1 MILKKFFLYFI
12 FPLIFLTFLLLQ
24 YNQYQKKHIDLEFKI
39 NDRSEL
45 FLDFEQTFN
54 VNLEKKEYF
63 ITFKSD
69 LDIFLQIMNAIESY
83 LFNYVDNYSL
93 KDDHFQIKDIVEIKY
108 DSKNRNA
115 IKKIFFK
122 KKVSDQLLSDFVTNI
137 SNTITNEDLS
147 KKTILYNYFNKLI
160 METNFVSKD
169 DQIKFDK
176 RYKNLIKRTDDYN
189 FIDFNIEIERNL
201 SLIKLII
208 YFLSTC
214 ILFTLYFL
222 LISNNNLNYFI
233 KSNLRKYLI
242 FDK

>member
-1 MILKKFFLYFI
+1 MIFKKFFLYFI

-24 YNQYQKKHIDLEFKI
+24 YNQYQKKHIYVDFKI

-45 FLDFEQTFN
+45 LLDFEQTFN
-54 VNLEKKEYF
+54 VNLENKEYF
-63 ITFKSD
+63 ITFQSD
-69 LDIFLQIMNAIESY
+69 LDIFLMIMYAIESY
-83 LFNYVDNYSL
+83 LFNYVDNYL
-93 KDDHFQIKDIVEIKY
+93 LNHDHSQMKDILEIKY

-115 IKKIFFK
+115 IKKIVFK

-147 KKTILYNYFNKLI
+147 KKTNLYNYFNKLKMKI
-160 METNFVSKD
+160 NFVSKD
-169 DQIKFDK
+169 DQIKFDTG
-176 RYKNLIKRTDDYN
+176 YKNLIKRTDDYN
-189 FIDFNIEIERNL
+189 FIDFNIKIERNL

-208 YFLSTC
+208 YFLSSC
-214 ILFTLYFL
+214 ILFILYFL
-222 LISNNNLNYFI
+222 LILNNNLNYFI